1 MPESKEPIKTKLKKL
16 TSFEERLE
24 KLKGIVEELE
34 DGEIPL
40 KESMDNYQ
48 ESLNLIKQCYE
59 ELENAEL
66 KIEKIM
72 KKEGKIIFE
81 KVKWG
86 IYPSSFIK

>member
-1 MPESKEPIKTKLKKL
+1 MPKSKKPTKTIP
-16 TSFEERLE
+16 FEEKLE
-24 KLKGIVEELE
+24 KLKEIVEELE

-48 ESLNLIKQCYE
+48 ESLDLIKQCHE

-72 KKEGKIIFE
+72 KKDGNIVSESLDE
-81 KVKWG
+81 E
-86 IYPSSFIK
+86 